1 MYSKFIALAL
11 CAASVSG
18 AQVRTK
24 AIELANKA
32 ATTVNT
38 RTEALATVG
47 SDQKPVETGTK
58 PAVDSAKK
66 VSGGA
71 VVATMAPASDLPSMT
86 REVFQY
92 DGGGRRDP
100 FTSLTRSGALRPHIS
115 ELTLVVAII
124 ATNGTKSV
132 ATVRDN
138 STKEMYAI
146 KVGDSLGRYR
156 VVRIDRGK
164 VTFAIE
170 EFGFSRQETLAMGD
184 TTKVRN

>member
-1 MYSKFIALAL
+1 MYSKFIVLAL

-32 ATTVNT
+32 ANTVNE

-47 SDQKPVETGTK
+47 SDQQKPATGTK
-58 PAVDSAKK
+58 TVIDSAK
-66 VSGGA
+66 GGA
-71 VVATMAPASDLPSMT
+71 VVATMTSPTDLASMT

-100 FTSLTRSGALRPHIS
+100 FTSLTRTGALRPHIS
-115 ELTLVVAII
+115 ELSLVVAIV
-124 ATNGTKSV
+124 ATNGSKSV

-138 STKEMYAI
+138 TTKEMYAI